1 MEINEYK
8 RRKQANTVRFRKISK
23 DRIVVE
29 TEIYDQATGELIDIQ
44 QRAVDPAQIQQQISQ
59 LQSQLADL
67 QELWSDLNQEATRE
81 TK

>member
-1 MEINEYK
+1 MEISEYK
-8 RRKQANTVRFRKISK
+8 RRKQADTVRFRRINK

-44 QRAVDPAQIQQQISQ
+44 QRTVDPVQIQQQITQ

-67 QELWSDLNQEATRE
+67 QELLSDLNQEANQE